1 MKKPW
6 EICVGLK
13 MRILIAGITG
23 RIGANLSRQLIDR
36 GHRVRG
42 LVWLRDPRTEKLKKM
57 GVELLDGSLTDQG
70 DVARSVEGGEVVY
83 LVEGGGK
90 CSVVKR

>member
-1 MKKPW
+1 M
-6 EICVGLK
+6 
-13 MRILIAGITG
+13 
-23 RIGANLSRQLIDR
+23 
-36 GHRVRG
+36 
-42 LVWLRDPRTEKLKKM
+42 PRTEKLKKM

-70 DVARSVEGGEVVY
+70 DVARSVEGVEVVY